1 MSLAPLPDDSGA
13 WSDSM
18 DYMSKSALVKRL
30 GISPRTLENWI
41 SARGFPRPLHV
52 HGSRLA
58 FFKLSAVQ
66 AWFEAELE
74 GQA

>member
-1 MSLAPLPDDSGA
+1 
-13 WSDSM
+13 M

-30 GISPRTLENWI
+30 GISPRTLENWV
-41 SARGFPRPLHV
+41 STKGFPRPLHV

-66 AWFEAELE
+66 AWFETELE